1 MMMKLA
7 LFTVVTCSFIGLFL
21 ISKPFEADAM
31 RLVSTFTFPVL
42 GLIGFGILL
51 WNPIK
56 KAAK

>member
-1 MMMKLA
+1 MKLA
-7 LFTVVTCSFIGLFL
+7 LFTVVICSFIGLFL
-21 ISKPFEADAM
+21 MSKPFEADVM